1 MKTIYLLG
9 CSASKTATPQPAIK
23 LYTGALFRCALGYA
37 FHQADFEAGDALF
50 VLSAKHGL
58 LPLETIVDPYDTGWS
73 SHDAI
78 TRAGLRRQIG
88 RYPWKRARFVLL
100 SPLPYATRF
109 LDAYR
114 DLTGEHAEFV
124 APLRG
129 LGIGAQAR
137 WLTHHTYDDA
147 CACRSETKP
156 DERQEDA

>member
-37 FHQADFEAGDALF
+37 FHQADFEAGDTLL

-58 LPLETIVDPYDTGWS
+58 LPLDALTAPYDTGWS

-78 TRAGLRRQIG
+78 GRDALRCQIE
-88 RYPWKRARFVLL
+88 RLNWKRPRFVLL
-100 SPLPYATRF
+100 CPLPYATQF

-114 DLTGEHAEFV
+114 DLTGEHAEFI

-129 LGIGAQAR
+129 LGIGAQAQ
-137 WLTHHTYDDA
+137 WLTQHTYDEP
-147 CACRSETKP
+147 RLSEKNLN
-156 DERQEDA
+156 DGQEGL